1 MKLGLALL
9 RAIVGGLF
17 FGHGTQKLAGWFGG
31 GGLKGTARAFES
43 MDLRPGTAH
52 AFAAGA
58 AEAGGGALL
67 AAGAATPL
75 AAAAISGT
83 MITAIRKVHAPKG
96 PWATEG
102 GYEYNL
108 VLLAIVFALTD
119 AGPGRLSIDA
129 LRGRERWGLGWAFA
143 QLAAGALGSTLAIE
157 LGSRAGRSDPAPA
170 PADEATPAAE
180 GRKAPDNEPVVSL
193 PAQHPHAA

>member
-1 MKLGLALL
+1 MQLGLAVL

-17 FGHGTQKLAGWFGG
+17 LGHGTQKLAGWFGG
-31 GGLKGTARAFES
+31 SGLKATADSFES
-43 MDLRPGTAH
+43 MDLRPGQVH

-96 PWATEG
+96 PWVTEG

-108 VLLAIVFALTD
+108 VLLAVVFALTD
-119 AGPGRLSIDA
+119 AGPGKLSIDA
-129 LRGRERWGLGWAFA
+129 LRGRRRWGPGWALA

-157 LGSRAGRSDPAPA
+157 LGSRAGSSQPAPS
-170 PADEATPAAE
+170 DHGTPAAE
-180 GRKAPDNEPVVSL
+180 QHQQPDAEVVSM
-193 PAQHPHAA
+193 PSVHPRAA

>member
-1 MKLGLALL
+1 MQLGLAVL

-31 GGLKGTARAFES
+31 KGLRATAGGFES

-52 AFAAGA
+52 ALAAGA

-67 AAGAATPL
+67 AAGAATPA

-96 PWATEG
+96 PWVTDG

-108 VLLAIVFALTD
+108 VLLAVVFALTD
-119 AGPGRLSIDA
+119 AGPGKLSVDA
-129 LRGRERWGLGWAFA
+129 LRGRRRWGPGWALA

-157 LGSRAGRSDPAPA
+157 LGSRVGGSAPA
-170 PADEATPAAE
+170 PSETAAPVAEE
-180 GRKAPDNEPVVSL
+180 GEEHDGEVVSMPSL
-193 PAQHPHAA
+193 HPRAA

>member
-1 MKLGLALL
+1 MQLGLAVL

-31 GGLKGTARAFES
+31 YGLKATGEAFES

-58 AEAGGGALL
+58 AEAGGGVLL
-67 AAGAATPL
+67 AAGAATPV

-96 PWATEG
+96 PWASEG

-108 VLLAIVFALTD
+108 VLLAVVFALTD
-119 AGPGRLSIDA
+119 AGPGKLSIDA
-129 LRGRERWGLGWAFA
+129 LRGRERWGLRWALA
-143 QLAAGALGSTLAIE
+143 QLGAAAVGSAAAIE
-157 LGSRAGRSDPAPA
+157 LGRRAGQSQPAPSGNGSG
-170 PADEATPAAE
+170 AAE
-180 GRKAPDNEPVVSL
+180 ERSSSEAEVVNLS
-193 PAQHPHAA
+193 PAGDSAA